1 MNIHPFHIE
10 NALSELAKIT
20 PPPVE
25 PVPLG
30 TEPCKEIGVNNVV
43 NVDNTSIH
51 ECPPP
56 QLQPSTPPPEEE
68 ARPFFQAR
76 EFAPQYILQQ
86 EQPQH
91 RFICYLAAQG
101 NTNTEI
107 AEKTGYTTATIAY
120 VKKQPWAV
128 EQIALLMREAGR
140 EAVINELK
148 GAALIAAKEVIAII
162 KNESGD
168 AKASD
173 RLKASDSLLNRL
185 YGTAT
190 QVVAHTKLDPNE
202 LTDEELAAMAR
213 GQARN

>member
-20 PPPVE
+20 PPPV
-25 PVPLG
+25 PKG
-30 TEPCKEIGVNNVV
+30 TEPCMSSPIDNVV
-43 NVDNTSIH
+43 NTSINNC

-56 QLQPSTPPPEEE
+56 QLQPSPSTLEEE

-148 GAALIAAKEVIAII
+148 GAALLAAKEVIAII